1 MAIAPINYGI
11 DLAPLNPAQQ
21 IMQGMQVGQGLL
33 DSREQ
38 GLQRQ
43 QAAQMRPM
51 EMQAAQLGLRQGLAA
66 EADANV
72 KRSMDQAMA
81 QSAAIAAAKKQE
93 AKQALMTQPLST
105 DALTKFS
112 IMYPEEAKNLET
124 TMARLST
131 EERRQRVGEAGQVRA
146 ALLGGNKDVAISFLK
161 ERADTYDQSDP
172 SKEKGNALRSLAQRI
187 EENPIAAAN
196 MLGAVV
202 AMEDPEKFAE
212 NVSKSMTLESDVRK
226 TEAEADIANTNAEM
240 RRSQI
245 ASALKLETAQA
256 AKYYSDMR
264 LDAKRLDLDERKFAD
279 ESAARLK
286 EMEFKANEL
295 PTNLVPSVL
304 KMSDES
310 VAADL
315 QADDWGKMAT
325 EFRKFKGGAGL
336 TEGTV
341 ATGLQGSLADTAMSV
356 LGKSD
361 GIRVLRKR
369 YAGMVAKGVVSNL
382 PQGAASDADIALV
395 KGGFP
400 EGTNDPQMLA
410 DFSQAMERVSRAD
423 AKVKGA
429 RAEFLARN
437 KGAGVARGGFTVA
450 GMPVQAGETEADVMR
465 RVFATSTQSLT
476 E

>member
-1 MAIAPINYGI
+1 MAIAPVQYGI
-11 DLAPLNPAQQ
+11 NLAPLNPAQQ

-43 QAAQMRPM
+43 QAAQMRPL

-72 KRSMDQAMA
+72 KRSMEQAMA
-81 QSAAIAAAKKQE
+81 QSAAIAAAQKQE

-105 DALTKFS
+105 EALTKFS
-112 IMYPEEAKNLET
+112 IQYPEEAKNLET

-146 ALLGGNKDVAISFLK
+146 ALLGGNKEAALSFLN
-161 ERADTYDQSDP
+161 ERASAYDQSSG
-172 SKEKGNALRSLAQRI
+172 SKEKGDALRALAQRI
-187 EENPIAAAN
+187 EQNPIAAAN

-202 AMEDPEKFAE
+202 AMEDPEKFTE
-212 NVSKSMTLESDVRK
+212 NVEKSMTLEPTIRK

-240 RRSQI
+240 RRKQI

-256 AKYYSDMR
+256 AKYYNDMR
-264 LDAKRLDLDERKFAD
+264 IDSKRLDLDERKFAD

-286 EMEFKANEL
+286 EMEFKATDL
-295 PTNLVPSVL
+295 PTNLVAPVL

-310 VAADL
+310 VAANL
-315 QADDWGKMAT
+315 QADDWGKLAS
-325 EFRKFKGGAGL
+325 EFDKFKGGLGIGD
-336 TEGTV
+336 TVPTGT
-341 ATGLQGSLADTAMSV
+341 QGKANELINSV
-356 LGKSD
+356 LGRQDAVS
-361 GIRVLRKR
+361 VLRRR
-369 YAGMVAKGVVSNL
+369 YDGMVAKGVVANL
-382 PQGAASDADIALV
+382 PTGAASDKDIALV

-400 EGTNDPQMLA
+400 EGTDDPKLLA
-410 DFSQAMERVSRAD
+410 DFSRAMERVNRAD

-437 KGAGVARGGFTVA
+437 RGAGLARGGFTVA
-450 GMPVQAGETEADVMR
+450 GLPVQAGETETDVMR
-465 RVFATSTQSLT
+465 RVFATSTQSLM